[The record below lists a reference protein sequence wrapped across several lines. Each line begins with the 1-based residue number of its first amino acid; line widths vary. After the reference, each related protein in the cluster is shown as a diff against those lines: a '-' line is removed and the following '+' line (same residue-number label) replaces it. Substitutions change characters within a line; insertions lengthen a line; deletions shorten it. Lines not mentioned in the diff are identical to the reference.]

1 MQKAELIELTR
12 NSPVEYLFFWGHQ
25 PPKSGV
31 SKSCFSQWY
40 KATFTIDD
48 IVYLTAEHFMMA
60 EKARLFN
67 DTALLAEI
75 VAATTPKAAKALG
88 RKIKNFE
95 QETWVQHRF
104 DIVVRANKAK
114 FEQNE
119 TLKLFLLKTGST
131 VLAEASPTDKIWGI
145 GLAADNPQAPD
156 PSCWTGL
163 NLLGFA
169 LMAVR
174 DDLLT

>member
-1 MQKAELIELTR
+1 
-12 NSPVEYLFFWGHQ
+12 
-25 PPKSGV
+25 
-31 SKSCFSQWY
+31 
-40 KATFTIDD
+40 
-48 IVYLTAEHFMMA
+48 MMA